1 MEAIIKLDRIRKR
14 FEREWIIK
22 DLTHTF
28 TSGKA
33 YAILGPNGS
42 GKSTLMQVVSG
53 AVTPSEGTIQYSINS
68 KPVAVEDVFRY
79 VSYTGPY
86 IQIVEEMTLAEH
98 IRFHQQF
105 KPFRQNLQERDILAL
120 TNLVPHADKQIR
132 NFSSGMKQRVKL
144 ALSILSDTPILL
156 LDEPATNLD
165 DTGLNWYLN
174 LLAQHRTGRLVL
186 VSSNRPEEY
195 DFCEER
201 LSILDYK

>member
-1 MEAIIKLDRIRKR
+1 MIVKLDKVRKR
-14 FEREWIIK
+14 FEHEWVIK
-22 DLTHTF
+22 DLTFTF

-42 GKSTLMQVVSG
+42 GKSTLMQLISG
-53 AVTPSEGTIQYSINS
+53 AVSPSVGTISYSFDNKNI
-68 KPVAVEDVFRY
+68 PVENIFRQ
-79 VSYTGPY
+79 VSYSGPY
-86 IQIVEEMTLAEH
+86 IQLVEEMTLMEH
-98 IRFHQQF
+98 IRFHKQF
-105 KPFRQNLQERDILAL
+105 KPFRQNLHENDILAL
-120 TNLVPHADKQIR
+120 TGLSHHADRQVR

-165 DTGLNWYLN
+165 DAGLNWYLN
-174 LLAQHRTGRLVL
+174 LLVQHRLSRLVI

-195 DFCEER
+195 SFCDEQ

>member
-1 MEAIIKLDRIRKR
+1 MEMIKLDKVRKR
-14 FEREWIIK
+14 FELEWVIK
-22 DLTHTF
+22 DLTYTF
-28 TSGKA
+28 ENNKA

-42 GKSTLMQVVSG
+42 GKSTLMQIVSG
-53 AVTPSEGTIQYSINS
+53 AVSPSAGSIVYSFNN
-68 KPVAVEDVFRY
+68 KPIPVEEVFRQ
-79 VSYTGPY
+79 VSYSGPY
-86 IQIVEEMTLAEH
+86 IQLVEEMTLLEQ

-105 KPFRQNLQERDILAL
+105 KPFRQNLQPNDILAL
-120 TNLVPHADKQIR
+120 TGLAAHANKQIL

-165 DTGLNWYLN
+165 EVGLNWYLN
-174 LLAQHRTGRLVL
+174 LLAQHRSNRLVI

-195 DFCEER
+195 GFCEER

>member
-1 MEAIIKLDRIRKR
+1 MAMIVKLDKVRKR
-14 FEREWIIK
+14 FEHEWVIK
-22 DLTHTF
+22 DLTFTF

-42 GKSTLMQVVSG
+42 GKSTLMQLISG
-53 AVTPSEGTIQYSINS
+53 AVSPSVGTILYSLDNKHI
-68 KPVAVEDVFRY
+68 PVENIFRQ
-79 VSYTGPY
+79 VSYSGPY
-86 IQIVEEMTLAEH
+86 IQLVEEMTLMEH
-98 IRFHQQF
+98 IRFHKQF
-105 KPFRQNLQERDILAL
+105 KPFRQNLHENDILAL
-120 TNLVPHADKQIR
+120 TGLSHHADRQVR

-165 DTGLNWYLN
+165 DAGLNWYLN
-174 LLAQHRTGRLVL
+174 LLAQHRPSRLVI

-195 DFCEER
+195 SFCDEQ